1 MIKRFVFLLTAAL
14 YAAAAPGFAQDFGF
28 GFGDEDSGGDSFSQA
43 AVSVGIDG
51 EVSASLLGYGEDF
64 AGGAGSVRF
73 GDIFTGRLNFS
84 VSSSSADGIIKL
96 KLRPGANPVSV
107 SDVIDEGFLR
117 LYFGNV
123 DVEAGLRKLTWG
135 KADSFG
141 PLDVINPLDSEV
153 IFTEMADN
161 TDLTGVR
168 IARPMLHISARLG
181 QFSKL
186 EGVFVPGF
194 EPYRI
199 AEMGRWAPA
208 QLKMLSDPPL
218 PYPISMNVETPDTST
233 LEYAQAGA
241 RFTTTLGSSDL
252 GFQYYYG
259 RLPQP
264 AVSIQA
270 DMTQM
275 RITAEFLY
283 NRYHQVGVDYAQV
296 IYGFNTRAEFAAN
309 ITEDADGT
317 DGAVYNPSLAWS
329 LGFDRDLFAGINL
342 NLQVNETIRLGQDG
356 LGSADFADVLTGG
369 FDIEGGKDLT
379 ATRVTAA
386 LSRKF
391 LRDELEAR
399 AALVWDIEDSDC
411 LVMPALIWT
420 RGDVKLSCSGG
431 IFGGEEDGQ
440 LGQYRG
446 NNFVKLG
453 VSYTF

>member
-1 MIKRFVFLLTAAL
+1 MIKRFLLTAAL

-28 GFGDEDSGGDSFSQA
+28 GFDNEDGGGNSFSQS

-64 AGGAGSVRF
+64 AGGAASVRF

-84 VSSSSADGIIKL
+84 VSSSNADGIIKL

-123 DVEAGLRKLTWG
+123 DVEAGLHKLTWG

-141 PLDVINPLDSEV
+141 PLDVINPLDSEA

-161 TDLTGVR
+161 TDLTGVK
-168 IARPMLHISARLG
+168 IARPMLHLSARLG

-199 AEMGRWAPA
+199 AKTGRWAPA

-233 LEYAQAGA
+233 LETLEYAQTGA

-264 AVSIQA
+264 AVSIQV
-270 DMTQM
+270 DMP

-317 DGAVYNPSLAWS
+317 DRAVYNPSLAWS
-329 LGFDRDLFAGINL
+329 LGFDRDLFAGVNL

-356 LGSADFADVLTGG
+356 LGSAGFADVLTGG

-446 NNFVKLG
+446 NNFLKLG

>member
-1 MIKRFVFLLTAAL
+1 MNRFIFLLVVVSQVFAM
-14 YAAAAPGFAQDFGF
+14 PGFAQDFGF
-28 GFGDEDSGGDSFSQA
+28 GFGGEDGGNDSFSPA
-43 AVSVGIDG
+43 AVAVRMDG

-64 AGGAGSVRF
+64 AEGAGHVKF

-84 VSSSSADGIIKL
+84 VSSSAADGVLKL
-96 KLRPGANPVSV
+96 KFRPGDAPVSV
-107 SDVIDEGFLR
+107 ADVIDEGYVR

-141 PLDVINPLDSEV
+141 PLDVINPIDSEV

-161 TDLTGVR
+161 TDLSGVR
-168 IARPMLHISARLG
+168 IARPMVHVSARLG

-186 EGVFVPGF
+186 EGVFIPGF

-199 AEMGRWAPA
+199 AETGPWVPA
-208 QLKMLSDPPL
+208 QMDLLYNPPF
-218 PYPISMNVETPDTST
+218 PFSVNDIIKPDIST
-233 LEYAQAGA
+233 LEYVQAGA

-264 AVSIQA
+264 AVSIGV
-270 DMTQM
+270 DMSAYK
-275 RITAEFLY
+275 ITPEFLY
-283 NRYHQVGVDYAQV
+283 NPYHQVGLDYAQV

-309 ITEDADGT
+309 ITEDTEGT

-342 NLQVNETIRLGQDG
+342 NFQVNETLRLKNDE
-356 LGSADFADVLTGG
+356 LGSADFAVVMAGG
-369 FDIEGGKDLT
+369 SYDIEGGKD
-379 ATRVTAA
+379 ASSTRVTAA

-399 AALVWDIEDSDC
+399 TALVWDIEDRDF

-420 RGDVKLSCSGG
+420 RNDVRLSCSGG
-431 IFGGEEDGQ
+431 IFGGVEDGQ